1 MEIRPRTRFLRQGSN
16 ELKSDSIDNNEYVF
30 IKYSGKVS
38 SLPNAFILPIKPGN
52 CLELSCSFS
61 KKLKTRTTKQLG
73 ACVSTKNKSIWK
85 TPASNNL
92 LAKNHYAK
100 TSRCTH
106 FTLHGTS
113 GYLMSF
119 QIKLR
124 RWKYIEKSAPLYT
137 WMFLTIQYKQLSS
150 FMPCHPGHR
159 VMCLVIRLPEG
170 QRLPAA
176 WARSEYLVLIGA
188 DRAVA
193 LGKQP
198 AAHRNRRP
206 PPDPADRT
214 TTFPSAKPSPGPG
227 CGLRGHPLPS
237 GAGAARGQA
246 AILPAPTPQA
256 PPLPPGCPARHRET
270 AVRQG
275 PPSPTRPR
283 ATSAPASPRAGSPVG
298 TSGRLSRP
306 PLKGREVAALPP
318 ALPPRTCGGRPAGGC
333 AGSMAARH
341 RFPVRALTHSHT
353 SAQSD
358 APARP
363 ARHRCAPRRCR
374 RQRLPLTRRSSSPAP
389 GEAAP
394 SASASAPR
402 PAPRSPSGGGERARC
417 HLTERPRPRR
427 GGLLTAEG
435 CEGEPASARSPPR
448 FPRHVRRD
456 SQLQPRG
463 PGGRGE
469 VLRKG
474 AVFGSRKRTAEEEG
488 TDRSHSSARPA
499 SGRTRSFSGQATA
512 ETPSALCRS
521 SSTSVCL
528 PKRSRHCWKGTGS
541 EPPFLP
547 PGSEACLLP
556 SPLLLP
562 WAQVSRFR

>member
-1 MEIRPRTRFLRQGSN
+1 MQF
-16 ELKSDSIDNNEYVF
+16 F
-30 IKYSGKVS
+30 
-38 SLPNAFILPIKPGN
+38 
-52 CLELSCSFS
+52 C
-61 KKLKTRTTKQLG
+61 KLKTRTTKQLG

-124 RWKYIEKSAPLYT
+124 GWKYIEKSAPLYT

-176 WARSEYLVLIGA
+176 WARREYLVLIGA

-206 PPDPADRT
+206 PPDPAGRT

-227 CGLRGHPLPS
+227 SAGTRSPRAPVRR
-237 GAGAARGQA
+237 GAGRRS
-246 AILPAPTPQA
+246 LPAPTPQA

-318 ALPPRTCGGRPAGGC
+318 SLPAALPPRTCGGRPAGGS

-358 APARP
+358 TPARP
-363 ARHRCAPRRCR
+363 ARHRCAPRRR
-374 RQRLPLTRRSSSPAP
+374 RQRLPLTRRSSSAAP

-402 PAPRSPSGGGERARC
+402 PAPRSPSGGGERESKSKVSPHGAAAPA
-417 HLTERPRPRR
+417 PRGPADR
-427 GGLLTAEG
+427 GGLRGGT
-435 CEGEPASARSPPR
+435 R
-448 FPRHVRRD
+448 FCP
-456 SQLQPRG
+456 L
-463 PGGRGE
+463 
-469 VLRKG
+469 
-474 AVFGSRKRTAEEEG
+474 
-488 TDRSHSSARPA
+488 
-499 SGRTRSFSGQATA
+499 
-512 ETPSALCRS
+512 PSALSAAR
-521 SSTSVCL
+521 
-528 PKRSRHCWKGTGS
+528 
-541 EPPFLP
+541 
-547 PGSEACLLP
+547 
-556 SPLLLP
+556 
-562 WAQVSRFR
+562 